1 MIVNEKAIN
10 TNGSFTD
17 MSKHDKT
24 GRETEN
30 NLQHKLVPPLRA
42 SELSAPARPPKYPQN
57 NLISDLEKRRSSAGS
72 VNLDKVSE
80 KVFLSGMRTST
91 PSPKKNLFGD
101 QMNCQN
107 QTSTL
112 AIKDSKLDQFE
123 QFSSELKLQEPAP
136 CNEPRHF
143 QQYSFQKAQPQ
154 QLSTFISLRD
164 LPSQPIA
171 EFLMGSRSPSPP
183 PPPSAISDGNSGPI
197 SLKEDV
203 EFPPPPSYNTLK
215 RLSTYRR

>member
-1 MIVNEKAIN
+1 
-10 TNGSFTD
+10 

-24 GRETEN
+24 GSETEN
-30 NLQHKLVPPLRA
+30 HLQRKLVPPLRA

-101 QMNCQN
+101 QMNSQH
-107 QTSTL
+107 QFSTGM
-112 AIKDSKLDQFE
+112 KDSKLDRFDK
-123 QFSSELKLQEPAP
+123 FSSELQNQETAR
-136 CNEPRHF
+136 CSEPRHF
-143 QQYSFQKAQPQ
+143 QQYSCQEARPQ
-154 QLSTFISLRD
+154 QLNTFISLRD
-164 LPSQPIA
+164 LPSQKPIA
-171 EFLMGSRSPSPP
+171 EFLLRSRSPSPP
-183 PPPSAISDGNSGPI
+183 PPPSGISDGNSGPI
-197 SLKEDV
+197 SLKEDT

-215 RLSTYRR
+215 RLSTYRRYE